1 MPGAGASTAVID
13 IQSQSHADRV
23 YDWWSDHPGL
33 FDLFAEV
40 AFFGRYRALRRT
52 AVDSLE
58 LGPGDRVLDLACGTG
73 PNLPLLVDR
82 LGPVGAVLGVD
93 HSREMVAAARD
104 RASNCARERDCPSLG
119 TGPALHIARADAGA
133 LPLPENAM
141 DAALCTLSL
150 SAIPDHL
157 AAIQELRRVVR
168 PGGRVVV
175 LDAQPYQEGPMRL
188 FNPVV
193 NRLSALATNWY
204 PDRHLPTDLRAAFGA
219 DRVDVDLYNGGTAFV
234 VTAEVR

>member
-1 MPGAGASTAVID
+1 VTD

-23 YDWWSDHPGL
+23 YDWWSRHPGL
-33 FDLFAEV
+33 FDLFAGA
-40 AFFGRYRALRRT
+40 AFFGHYRDLRET
-52 AVDSLE
+52 AVARLDIA
-58 LGPGDRVLDLACGTG
+58 PDDRVLDLACGTG
-73 PNLPLLVDR
+73 PNVPLLVDR
-82 LGPVGAVLGVD
+82 AGEEGTVLGFD
-93 HSREMVAAARD
+93 HSRGMVAAARD
-104 RASNCARERDCPSLG
+104 RGREGKYAAVRV
-119 TGPALHIARADAGA
+119 ARADAGN
-133 LPLPENAM
+133 LPLPDDAM

-175 LDAQPYQEGPMRL
+175 LDAQPYQSGPMRL
-188 FNPVV
+188 FNPLV
-193 NRLSALATNWY
+193 NYVSAVATNWY

-234 VTAEVR
+234 ATAEI